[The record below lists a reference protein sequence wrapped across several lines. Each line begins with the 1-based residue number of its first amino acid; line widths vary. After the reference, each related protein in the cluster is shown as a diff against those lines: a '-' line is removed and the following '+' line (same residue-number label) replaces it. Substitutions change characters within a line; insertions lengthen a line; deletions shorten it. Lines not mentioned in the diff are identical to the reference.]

1 MVTNARILAR
11 NSVLNLVG
19 VGMPLVVAVIAIPP
33 LVRGLGPDRFGILTL
48 VWAAIGY
55 FSLFE
60 LGLSR
65 ALTQAVA
72 ERLGNGN
79 RDELPTLTW
88 SALLLLFILG
98 TIGACVTAAATPLL
112 VSRVLNVPEALRGE
126 ARTAFYVLAISL
138 PIVVT
143 SVGLRGI
150 MEAHQHFGAVT
161 ALRMPLVAFMFLGPL
176 LVLPFSR
183 SLVPSVIMLAA
194 GRAISGLAH
203 LVICLRRYGF
213 MRQGVTFRSGPLK
226 PLLRFGGW
234 TTVSNIVS
242 PMMVYL
248 DRFLIGAVLPM
259 AAVAHYV
266 TPYEIVTKLLVIP
279 GAIVGAMF
287 PAFAATYASDSDR
300 MARLYERSLRAIL
313 IVMFPIVLI
322 TVALARE
329 GLSAWIGSVLPQ
341 ESAVVLQWLAVGVF
355 INALGQP
362 PYAALQ
368 GAARPDLVAKLHM
381 LELPVYAAG
390 IWLLVVSL
398 GIEGVAIAWTLRV
411 ALDAVALLFVARRT
425 LGVVAAPKLGGV
437 WTILLMIAVLGAMAA
452 IDSTAARVALL
463 VLVLFV
469 FARIAW
475 QTLLVESERDLLRR
489 IWTHPEAAA
498 TAERADLA
506 EARAVPPT

>member
-1 MVTNARILAR
+1 
-11 NSVLNLVG
+11 VLNLVG
-19 VGMPLVVAVIAIPP
+19 VGMPLLVAVIAIPP
-33 LVRGLGPDRFGILTL
+33 LVRGLGTERFGILTL
-48 VWAAIGY
+48 IWAAIGY

-72 ERLGNGN
+72 ERLGNGHQE
-79 RDELPTLTW
+79 ELPSLTW
-88 SALLLLFILG
+88 SALLLLFGLG
-98 TIGACVTAAATPLL
+98 IVGAIVTAAITPLL
-112 VSRVLNVPEALRGE
+112 ISRVLNVPPSLSAEAE
-126 ARTAFYVLAISL
+126 TAFYVLAISL

-161 ALRMPLVAFMFLGPL
+161 ALRLPLIAFMFLGPL
-176 LVLPFSR
+176 AVLPFSR
-183 SLVPSVIMLAA
+183 SLVPAVIMLAL
-194 GRAISGLAH
+194 GRVIGGVAH
-203 LVICLRRYGF
+203 LVICIRRYAF
-213 MRQGVTFRSGPLK
+213 MRQGITIRGAQLK

-248 DRFLIGAVLPM
+248 DRFLIGALLPI

-300 MARLYERSLRAIL
+300 MARLYERSLRAIV
-313 IVMFPIVLI
+313 IVMFPIALF

-329 GLSAWIGSVLPQ
+329 GLSAWVGSVLPH

-355 INALGQP
+355 INAMGQP
-362 PYAALQ
+362 PYGALQ
-368 GAARPDLVAKLHM
+368 GAARPDLVAKLH
-381 LELPVYAAG
+381 LFELPFYAVA
-390 IWLLVVSL
+390 IWLFVQSL

-411 ALDAVALLFVARRT
+411 ALDSVALLVVARRT
-425 LGVVAAPKLGGV
+425 LRVTAVPKLGGV
-437 WTILLMIAVLGAMAA
+437 WSIVLMVATLAGVAVIESA
-452 IDSTAARVALL
+452 IARVTAL
-463 VLVLFV
+463 VIVVAVFV
-469 FARIAW
+469 RVAW
-475 QTLLVESERDLLRR
+475 VMLLVESERDLVRR
-489 IWTHPEAAA
+489 MW
-498 TAERADLA
+498 RRA
-506 EARAVPPT
+506 EATGAAEPAQLSEVSAVPPT